1 MSMFRVTPTQLKA
14 EADKLSELNQQFR
27 NEVEALTEK
36 ETALSNM
43 WEGQARDAF
52 HNAYATDKAQ
62 FDNFYKGI
70 NEFVLRLTEAA
81 NDYDRADTTGAG
93 IANTRKA

>member
-1 MSMFRVTPTQLKA
+1 MSMFRVTPAQLKA
-14 EADKLSELNQQFR
+14 EADKLGELNQRFR
-27 NEVEALTEK
+27 NEVEALSEK
-36 ETALSNM
+36 EQALSGM

-52 HNAYATDKAQ
+52 HNAFSTDKAQ

-81 NDYDRADTTGAG
+81 NDYARAEDTTVG